1 MAILA
6 TGNSFAD
13 NDQVT
18 AAKLN
23 AAVNSATFV
32 AGNGGSTD
40 NTTLE
45 VSSNAIRIKDDGVTQ
60 AKTSFITHDTGAMT
74 ITGSAPS
81 ITLDDT
87 DNSGT
92 SPVISSDS
100 ADGDLTITAGK
111 ADAEVII
118 ATANNDASAIPTRVQ
133 VGEEVSKDNGGNTVH
148 GVKVTG
154 SIYATVDI
162 VADGDV
168 VADLDSDERLK
179 DNITPIVDAIDKV
192 NQLSGNTFTWNEESR
207 KSGDDIGVI
216 AQEVQ
221 KVFPMAVREREG
233 GYLKVDYI
241 RLVPVLLEAIKEL
254 NQKIEVLE
262 SKSHTHGIKK

>member
-207 KSGDDIGVI
+207 RV
-216 AQEVQ
+216 A
-221 KVFPMAVREREG
+221 M
-233 GYLKVDYI
+233 
-241 RLVPVLLEAIKEL
+241 
-254 NQKIEVLE
+254 
-262 SKSHTHGIKK
+262 T